1 MKKLKTQPNDQDVAQ
16 FLDAIPNE
24 RQRDEAYTLL
34 ELMMEETAA
43 EPVMYGSS
51 IVGLGSSTITYAD
64 GRTQEWFSVGFSPR
78 KGTFSLYIVDDAEAN
93 AEILS
98 RLGKHKTGK
107 SCIYVNKLADID
119 LDVLRELVRREAR
132 KEA

>member
-1 MKKLKTQPNDQDVAQ
+1 MAALKTQPNDGDVRE
-16 FLDAIPNE
+16 FLDAIPDD
-24 RQRDEAYTLL
+24 RQREDAYALL
-34 ELMMEETAA
+34 ELMMEETEA

-78 KGTFSLYIVDDAEAN
+78 KGRFSLYIVDDAEAN
-93 AEILS
+93 TEILS

-107 SCIYVNKLADID
+107 ACIYVSKLDDID
-119 LDVLRELVRREAR
+119 LQVLRELVRREAR
-132 KEA
+132 KGA